1 MIELLVSIV
10 CLSEIPENFPL
21 VTKLSSF
28 VFLSNF
34 LSFIAVLQSL
44 NCRLLLASGQTEF
57 SKVLLF
63 ASEVTEVFIEESDM
77 SDTPEVVFLEVS
89 EELVDES

>member
-1 MIELLVSIV
+1 MFAYLRFLK
-10 CLSEIPENFPL
+10 FPL

-28 VFLSNF
+28 VFFSNF
-34 LSFIAVLQSL
+34 FYRCSLITELQA
-44 NCRLLLASGQTEF
+44 RPLLASGQTEF

-63 ASEVTEVFIEESDM
+63 ASEVTEVFMEESDM
-77 SDTPEVVFLEVS
+77 SETPEVVFLEVS

>member
-1 MIELLVSIV
+1 MFAYLRFLK
-10 CLSEIPENFPL
+10 FPL

-28 VFLSNF
+28 VFFSNF
-34 LSFIAVLQSL
+34 IYRCSL
-44 NCRLLLASGQTEF
+44 ITESGQTEF

-63 ASEVTEVFIEESDM
+63 ASEVTEVFMEESDM
-77 SDTPEVVFLEVS
+77 SETPEVVFLDVS

>member
-1 MIELLVSIV
+1 MFAYLRFLK
-10 CLSEIPENFPL
+10 FPL

-28 VFLSNF
+28 VFFSNF
-34 LSFIAVLQSL
+34 FYRCSL
-44 NCRLLLASGQTEF
+44 ITESGQTEF

-63 ASEVTEVFIEESDM
+63 ASEVTEVFMEESDM
-77 SDTPEVVFLEVS
+77 SETPEVVFLEVS

>member
-1 MIELLVSIV
+1 M
-10 CLSEIPENFPL
+10 

-28 VFLSNF
+28 VFFSNLF
-34 LSFIAVLQSL
+34 YRCSL
-44 NCRLLLASGQTEF
+44 ITESGQTEF

-63 ASEVTEVFIEESDM
+63 ASEVTEVFMEESDM
-77 SDTPEVVFLEVS
+77 SETPEVVFLEVS